1 MDISSETR
9 VADVATEYPGTVRV
23 FQRYGI
29 DFCCGGKRALSE
41 VCDELK
47 VELGQLKQDL
57 DLAVAGH
64 RDEGP
69 AWHSW
74 SMAQVITGI
83 VDRYHRPL
91 DQELPRLAG
100 MMEKVLRVHGE
111 RHPELAEVSRIFGEL
126 RSELRPHMRKEEE
139 MLFPYIVRIE
149 VAALAGA
156 ALGNARVGSL
166 TGPIVAMEAEHEEVG
181 RGLAAL
187 RQRTDGYRSPADACN
202 TFRGLYHGFAELE
215 RDLHQHIHVEN
226 NILFPRA
233 AKVEAGLQER
243 VHPRG

>member
-9 VADVATEYPGTVRV
+9 VADVATEYPGTIRV

-41 VCDELK
+41 ACDEAK
-47 VELGQLKQDL
+47 VDLGQLKQDL
-57 DLAVAGH
+57 DLAVAGP

-74 SMAQVITGI
+74 SMAQGIARI

-91 DQELPRLAG
+91 DEELPRLAG

-111 RHPELAEVSRIFGEL
+111 RHPELSEVSAIFSTIGT
-126 RSELRPHMRKEEE
+126 ELRPHMRKEEE
-139 MLFPYIVRIE
+139 MLFPYLVRIE
-149 VAALAGA
+149 AAALAGA
-156 ALGNARVGSL
+156 ALREAQVGSL
-166 TGPIVAMEAEHEEVG
+166 AGPVAAMEAEHEEVG

-187 RQRTDGYRSPADACN
+187 RQRTDGYRPPADACN
-202 TFRGLYHGFAELE
+202 TFRGLYHGFEELE
-215 RDLHQHIHVEN
+215 RDTHEHVHVEN

-233 AKVEAGLQER
+233 AKLEAGLLER
-243 VHPRG
+243 ARARG